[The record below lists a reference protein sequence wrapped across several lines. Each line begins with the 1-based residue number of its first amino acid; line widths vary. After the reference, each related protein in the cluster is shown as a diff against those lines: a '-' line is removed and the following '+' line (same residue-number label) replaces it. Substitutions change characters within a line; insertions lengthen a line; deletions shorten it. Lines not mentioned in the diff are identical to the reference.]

1 MTEAA
6 LAHGD
11 KVVATLRKS
20 EALEFESL
28 QAKYP
33 SDKLLV
39 TKLDVTKPD
48 EIESAFAKAKEAF
61 GRVDVVFNNAG
72 WGMIGEI
79 ESTTNDQARAM
90 FEVRLLRRA
99 LIFLLIDY
107 LARLYYL
114 EPRTYRRPRS
124 STSER
129 IHPSEETSSRSPP
142 NLRS

>member
-11 KVVATLRKS
+11 KVVATLRKP
-20 EALEFESL
+20 EAIESL

-33 SDKLLV
+33 ADKLFV

-72 WGMIGEI
+72 CGMIGEI

-90 FEVRLLRRA
+90 FEVRTSTTSFNILLH
-99 LIFLLIDY
+99 LLIG
-107 LARLYYL
+107 
-114 EPRTYRRPRS
+114 
-124 STSER
+124 
-129 IHPSEETSSRSPP
+129 
-142 NLRS
+142 

>member
-11 KVVATLRKS
+11 KVVATLRKP
-20 EALEFESL
+20 EALESL

-33 SDKLLV
+33 ADKLLV

-72 WGMIGEI
+72 WGVIGEI
-79 ESTTNDQARAM
+79 EGTPDVQARAM
-90 FEVRLLRRA
+90 FEVCISTMSFNIPPDRLL
-99 LIFLLIDY
+99 
-107 LARLYYL
+107 
-114 EPRTYRRPRS
+114 
-124 STSER
+124 
-129 IHPSEETSSRSPP
+129 
-142 NLRS
+142 N

>member
-11 KVVATLRKS
+11 KVVATLRKP
-20 EALEFESL
+20 EALESL

-72 WGMIGEI
+72 CGMIGEI

-90 FEVRLLRRA
+90 FEVRTSTTSFNILLR
-99 LIFLLIDY
+99 LLIG
-107 LARLYYL
+107 
-114 EPRTYRRPRS
+114 
-124 STSER
+124 
-129 IHPSEETSSRSPP
+129 
-142 NLRS
+142 